1 MAVIALATRA
11 TTNRAIEVVKKPAHN
26 DQATYPAAEAIT
38 AGAPIRLDTTT
49 GRWTNANG
57 TLAAEARATH
67 VAMRTVL
74 AGESLTGVR
83 RCTVDGFVLDAL
95 AYDTA
100 VYLSDTDGRLDTV
113 AGTVS
118 TIVGRVVPGFA
129 VTLGTAADK
138 LLDVAL

>member
-1 MAVIALATRA
+1 MAVIALSTRA
-11 TTNRAIEVVKKPAHN
+11 TTNRAIEAVKKPSHN
-26 DQATYPAAEAIT
+26 DQATYPAAEAIV

-57 TLAAEARATH
+57 TTAPEARVTH
-67 VAMRTVL
+67 IAMRTVA
-74 AGESLTGVR
+74 AGESVTGVR
-83 RCTVDGFVLDAL
+83 NCTLDGFVLDAL
-95 AYDTA
+95 AYDA
-100 VYLSDTDGRLDTV
+100 PVYLSDTDGRLDTV

-138 LLDVAL
+138 LLDVKL